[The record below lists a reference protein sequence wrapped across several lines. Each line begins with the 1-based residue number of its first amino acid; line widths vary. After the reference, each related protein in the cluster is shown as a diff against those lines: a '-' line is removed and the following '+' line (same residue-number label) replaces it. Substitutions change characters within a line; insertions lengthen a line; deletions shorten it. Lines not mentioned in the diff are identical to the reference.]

1 MELLFSDLGR
11 FTLIYEKYRQI
22 LQLSNLCPLFKQK
35 RLQRVEGGR
44 KGASSKLGIYMN
56 KLKSNLVNR
65 VKEAIR
71 QFNPKGLD
79 MGKDI

>member
-22 LQLSNLCPLFKQK
+22 LPLSNLCPLFKQK
-35 RLQRVEGGR
+35 RLQRVERGR
-44 KGASSKLGIYMN
+44 KGTSSNLGIYLN
-56 KLKSNLVNR
+56 KLKSNSVNR

-71 QFNPKGLD
+71 QFYPKGLD
-79 MGKDI
+79 MGRDI

>member
-1 MELLFSDLGR
+1 MSF
-11 FTLIYEKYRQI
+11 
-22 LQLSNLCPLFKQK
+22 FKQK

-44 KGASSKLGIYMN
+44 KGASSKLGIYLN

>member
-11 FTLIYEKYRQI
+11 LTLIYEKYRQI
-22 LQLSNLCPLFKQK
+22 LPLSNLCPLFKQK
-35 RLQRVEGGR
+35 TLQRIEGGR
-44 KGASSKLGIYMN
+44 KGASSKLGIYLN
-56 KLKSNLVNR
+56 KLKSNSVNR

-71 QFNPKGLD
+71 QFYPKGLD